1 MTRERPSTPPANHD
15 DEEPWSR
22 YSHHQILVIYSGLML
37 GMFLGALDQTIVATA
52 LPTIVGELGGLEHLA
67 WVVTAYMLSST
78 ASTLLYGKLGDLFGR
93 KRIFQ
98 IAIGIF
104 LVGSVL
110 SGISQNMTELILARA
125 FQGAGAGG
133 LMSLSMAII
142 ADVVSPRERGRYQGY
157 NTGCFALASIAG
169 PLVGGLFVDHLTWR
183 WVFFVN
189 LPIGAAALFMSSY
202 ALQDTNRR
210 IKHAIDYVGAALM
223 IAGVTALMLVLTW
236 GGNQYAWD
244 SAEVLIMTAVSI
256 ASLVG
261 FVFWEQRVEEPIL
274 PLVLFKNSIFNITT
288 AAGLLIGMA
297 MFGSSVFL
305 PVFLQL
311 VRDVSATESGLLL
324 TPQMAGILITSV
336 LAGRLI
342 TSTGKYKI
350 FPIIGAPIQ
359 IVAFFMLS
367 RMTSQTTVLQVSLS
381 VLTLGLGMGLTMPTL
396 MTAMQNAVEMR
407 HMGIA
412 TSVTQ
417 FSRSMGGALG
427 VTIFGSILNNRLA
440 YYLPRLLPP
449 GAAGGNLDPSQ
460 LQGSPQQIWALPE
473 AIRIAVTDS
482 FAQSLHWVFLS
493 TIPLVALALLALL
506 FLEERPLRG
515 TIHIADGE
523 AEVAAERS
531 LEAVLAV

>member
-1 MTRERPSTPPANHD
+1 
-15 DEEPWSR
+15 
-22 YSHHQILVIYSGLML
+22 
-37 GMFLGALDQTIVATA
+37 MFLGALDQTIVATA
-52 LPTIVGELGGLEHLA
+52 LPTIVGELGGLSHLA

-93 KRIFQ
+93 KKIFQ
-98 IAIGIF
+98 IAIAIF
-104 LVGSVL
+104 LLGSVF
-110 SGISQNMTELILARA
+110 SGLSQNVSRA
-125 FQGAGAGG
+125 VQGAGAGG

-189 LPIGAAALFMSSY
+189 LPIGAAALFMAST
-202 ALQDTNRR
+202 ALQETVRR
-210 IKHAIDYVGAALM
+210 VRHAIDYVGAALM
-223 IAGVTALMLVLTW
+223 TVGVTALMLVLTW

-244 SAEVLIMTAVSI
+244 SAEVLGM
-256 ASLVG
+256 SLVAIG
-261 FVFWEQRVEEPIL
+261 GLVAFVLWEQRVPEPIL
-274 PLVLFKNSIFNITT
+274 PLVLFRNSIFNITT
-288 AAGLLIGMA
+288 VAGLLIGMA
-297 MFGSSVFL
+297 MFGSAVFL

-311 VRDVSATESGLLL
+311 VRDVSATGSGLLL
-324 TPQMAGILITSV
+324 TPQMGGILITSV

-342 TSTGKYKI
+342 SSTGKYKV
-350 FPIIGAPIQ
+350 FPIVGAPIQ
-359 IVAFFMLS
+359 ILAFFLLS
-367 RMTSQTTVLQVSLS
+367 TMTSHTNQLQVSLY

-396 MTAMQNAVEMR
+396 MTAMQNAMEMR

-412 TSVTQ
+412 TSVSQ

-440 YYLPRLLPP
+440 YYLPRLLP
-449 GAAGGNLDPSQ
+449 AGTSIDPSQ

-473 AIRIAVTDS
+473 PIRVAVTDS
-482 FAQSLHWVFLS
+482 FAQSLHVVFLA

-515 TIHIADGE
+515 AIHIADEE
-523 AEVAAERS
+523 AAAP
-531 LEAVLAV
+531 VLAIG

>member
-1 MTRERPSTPPANHD
+1 
-15 DEEPWSR
+15 
-22 YSHHQILVIYSGLML
+22 ML

-52 LPTIVGELGGLEHLA
+52 LPTIVGELGGLDHLA

-78 ASTLLYGKLGDLFGR
+78 ASTLLYGKFGDLFGR
-93 KRIFQ
+93 KKVFQ
-98 IAIGIF
+98 IAIAIF
-104 LVGSVL
+104 LVGSVF
-110 SGISQNMTELILARA
+110 SGLAQNMTELILSRA
-125 FQGAGAGG
+125 LQGAGAGG

-169 PLVGGLFVDHLTWR
+169 PLAGGLFVDHLTWR
-183 WVFFVN
+183 WVFFIN
-189 LPIGAAALFMSSY
+189 LPIGVAALFMASTS
-202 ALQDTNRR
+202 LQETTRR
-210 IKHAIDYVGAALM
+210 VRHAIDYIGSALM
-223 IAGVTALMLVLTW
+223 IVGVTSLLLVLTW
-236 GGNQYAWD
+236 GGSQYAWT
-244 SAEVLIMTAVSI
+244 SVEVLGATAV
-256 ASLVG
+256 ALAGLVG
-261 FVFWEQRVEEPIL
+261 FMVWERRVEEPLL
-274 PLVLFKNSIFNITT
+274 PMVLFRNGIFNVTT
-288 AAGLLIGMA
+288 LAGLLIGMA
-297 MFGSSVFL
+297 MFGSSIFL

-324 TPQMAGILITSV
+324 TPQMAGILVTSV

-359 IVAFFMLS
+359 IVAFYMLS
-367 RMTSQTTVLQVSLS
+367 TMTSQTTVLQVSLS

-440 YYLPRLLPP
+440 YYLPRLLPA
-449 GAAGGNLDPSQ
+449 GAGANVDPSQ

-493 TIPLVALALLALL
+493 TVPLVAIALILLL

-515 TIHIADGE
+515 KISLASDETSE
-523 AEVAAERS
+523 AEVS
-531 LEAVLAV
+531 LEPALAV